1 MINNMNSEMKTN
13 VQLSTTESKKQKQTK
28 QITRIGITEMENT
41 WRGIS
46 GEVEGG
52 DKGKRYRES
61 EAYMVGRK

>member
-1 MINNMNSEMKTN
+1 MIKNMNSEMKTN

-46 GEVEGG
+46 G
-52 DKGKRYRES
+52 
-61 EAYMVGRK
+61 